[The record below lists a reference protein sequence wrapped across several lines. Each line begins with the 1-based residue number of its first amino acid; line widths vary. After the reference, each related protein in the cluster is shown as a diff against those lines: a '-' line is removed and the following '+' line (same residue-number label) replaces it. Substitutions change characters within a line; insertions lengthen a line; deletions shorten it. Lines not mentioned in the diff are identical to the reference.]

1 LPIALFASTTHLVLN
16 VKVNIITIKHQINVF
31 SIKLALSIKLSVMAI
46 VIVSMELMKL
56 TDHVQFA
63 LPALFITQKKKYVKT
78 VSEDVYR
85 AKTQHLATYV
95 FQIITLTS
103 H

>member
-1 LPIALFASTTHLVLN
+1 MAT
-16 VKVNIITIKHQINVF
+16 VN
-31 SIKLALSIKLSVMAI
+31 
-46 VIVSMELMKL
+46 VSMELMKL